1 MYMKRIS
8 TVLLAAGAVLLAACS
23 DNVNTPVTSALAASA
38 LRTAPISFNQ
48 INTSFVGSSDTNDG
62 FEPGATNGTF
72 DDAEHGDGD
81 RHDGD
86 HDRGPGWSSLMGG
99 GMADVFRGRIP
110 FALGF
115 GRGPFGDLRNS
126 SGCVFSSTDSRV
138 TCAPVARR
146 GLTINRSFSYLDAAG
161 GVQQTFDTSTTN
173 TVNVRTTVTG
183 TKVHHDD
190 DTSTVNSKSDI
201 TVVGLATGSTQRT
214 VNGTTSGTES
224 TVGTNRDGVKFT
236 SLRTAGDTVSGV
248 IIPLQNGRPTFP
260 TAGSIVRSMQAT
272 VTLDGQTPTTSSRRE
287 VITFDGTNTAQVSV
301 TQDGVTKTGT
311 LSLTGGEMD
320 CH

>member
-1 MYMKRIS
+1 M
-8 TVLLAAGAVLLAACS
+8 LAAACS

-48 INTSFVGSSDTNDG
+48 INTSFVGSSETNDG

-72 DDAEHGDGD
+72 DDAEHEDGD
-81 RHDGD
+81 HHDGE

-110 FALGF
+110 FGVALG
-115 GRGPFGDLRNS
+115 GGPFADLHNS
-126 SGCVFSSTDSRV
+126 SGCAFSSTDNRV

-161 GVQQTFDTSTTN
+161 AVQQAFDIGTTN
-173 TVNVRTTVTG
+173 TVNVLTTVSG
-183 TKVHHDD
+183 TRVHHDD
-190 DTSTVNSKSDI
+190 DVSTVNSNSNI
-201 TVVGLATGSTQRT
+201 TVVGLAVGSTERT

-224 TVGTNRDGVKFT
+224 TVGTDRDGVKFT
-236 SLRTAGDTVSGV
+236 SLRMAGDTVTGV
-248 IIPLQNGRPTFP
+248 IIPLQNGSPTYP
-260 TAGSIVRSMQAT
+260 TAGTIVRSMQVT

-287 VITFDGTNTAQVSV
+287 VITFDGTNTAQISV

-311 LSLTGGEMD
+311 LSLAGGELD